1 MAASEAVVD
10 VSYRGF
16 ELGKRVRIS
25 QFGPTT
31 AYLEHPAPLPVGTRL
46 EISIDPDREGG
57 GDKILATVLRVCE
70 QVAGA
75 ERAAGMHVR
84 ATDLAGAAAAWWGER
99 VSYAD
104 PQIPETPEQ
113 PGARPP
119 ALADEAPSEDTEV
132 TAPLPKVE
140 PETKPSTTQVMEA
153 VRQEELRRQTTV
165 MSTDEIRDAIGQDP
179 ELADLVD
186 LAEEPDPESDP
197 GVDAP
202 AAEPGGNGDPRE
214 RQPQGKRR
222 GKGRAAKRRKR

>member
-1 MAASEAVVD
+1 MSASEAVVD

-57 GDKILATVLRVCE
+57 GDKIAATVLRVCE

-75 ERAAGMHVR
+75 ERASGMHVR

-99 VSYAD
+99 VAHAD
-104 PQIPETPEQ
+104 PQIPEQ
-113 PGARPP
+113 LGAAPVAAAARI
-119 ALADEAPSEDTEV
+119 DEAPEDTEV
-132 TAPLPKVE
+132 TAPLPRVE

-165 MSTDEIRDAIGQDP
+165 MSTDEIREAIGQDP

-186 LAEEPDPESDP
+186 LAEEPEPESDP
-197 GVDAP
+197 GVDVP
-202 AAEPGGNGDPRE
+202 ATESGGNGDPRE

>member
-1 MAASEAVVD
+1 MVASEAVVD

-57 GDKILATVLRVCE
+57 GDKIAATVLRVCE

-75 ERAAGMHVR
+75 ERTPGMHVR
-84 ATDLAGAAAAWWGER
+84 ATDLAGTAAAWWGER
-99 VSYAD
+99 VAHTD
-104 PQIPETPEQ
+104 PQIPEQ
-113 PGARPP
+113 PGAAPVRVD
-119 ALADEAPSEDTEV
+119 ADTPSEDTEV
-132 TAPLPKVE
+132 TAELPKVE
-140 PETKPSTTQVMEA
+140 PETKPSTTQVMET

-186 LAEEPDPESDP
+186 LTEDSEPDSDP
-197 GVDAP
+197 GVDEQP
-202 AAEPGGNGDPRE
+202 AAEAGGNGDPRE